1 MQTKHPQG
9 RSTARNS
16 QQLTPLGILLQ
27 LHTLQKLV
35 PIRSTRLSHDVG
47 NVPDFKYRALLGTI
61 RDDGARLAFSLDEA
75 LLREA
80 LDGLPNGH
88 PRRAETLGELQFCRY
103 SRSRRPLATH
113 DGLGQH
119 TPDLLPNRSIAVERC
134 NAGDQPLRGAHPMR
148 YRRIIQS
155 RRWHSLRLKIYR
167 SLIVLRPP
175 SWATCSFV

>member
-9 RSTARNS
+9 RRTARNS

-35 PIRSTRLSHDVG
+35 RIGSARLSHDVG
-47 NVPDFKYRALLGTI
+47 DVPDFKYRALLGTI
-61 RDDGARLAFSLDEA
+61 RDDGARLAFSLDET

-80 LDGLPNGH
+80 LDCLPNGH
-88 PRRAETLGELQFCRY
+88 PRRAEALRELQFGRY
-103 SRSRRPLATH
+103 SRSRRPLTTQ

-134 NAGDQPLRGAHPMR
+134 NGGDWPLRGDQPTR

-155 RRWHSLRLKIYR
+155 LRWHSLRLEVYL
-167 SLIVLRPP
+167 SLNHLPP
-175 SWATCSFV
+175 A